1 MTDKPHLSETC
12 VWHGFRFLSGSCE
25 AELDLA
31 VQAGLA
37 APEQMGSASQTWFS
51 LSQSN
56 VGDRVR
62 ITKLQRSNA
71 GAELANAGITF
82 GIEVQILK
90 RTVSGSVVVRCNGRN
105 IGVGAAIARRI
116 LVTKKER

>member
-1 MTDKPHLSETC
+1 MIGGSITDEPHLSETC
-12 VWHGFRFLSGSCE
+12 VWYGFTFLSGSCE

-37 APEQMGSASQTWFS
+37 APEQMGPASKTWFS
-51 LSQSN
+51 LSQTN

-71 GAELANAGITF
+71 GAELANAGVKVKSHKLMKSKNMTNRSDWR
-82 GIEVQILK
+82 LA
-90 RTVSGSVVVRCNGRN
+90 VVMEKG
-105 IGVGAAIARRI
+105 
-116 LVTKKER
+116 

>member
-1 MTDKPHLSETC
+1 MT
-12 VWHGFRFLSGSCE
+12 WQGFTLLSGSCE

-37 APEQMGSASQTWFS
+37 APEQIEHSSKTWFS
-51 LSQSN
+51 LSQTK

-71 GAELANAGITF
+71 VAELANAGMTF
-82 GIEVQILK
+82 GTEVQILS
-90 RTVSGSVVVRCNGRN
+90 RTVSGSVIVRCNGRN
-105 IGVGAAIARRI
+105 IGVVSAIARRI
-116 LVTKKER
+116 LVTTLER

>member
-1 MTDKPHLSETC
+1 MTDEPHLSETR
-12 VWHGFRFLSGSCE
+12 VWHGFTFLSGSCE

-31 VQAGLA
+31 VQAGFA
-37 APEQMGSASQTWFS
+37 APEQMEPASKTWFS
-51 LSQSN
+51 LSQTN

-62 ITKLQRSNA
+62 IVKVQHSNA
-71 GAELANAGITF
+71 VAELANAGMTF
-82 GIEVQILK
+82 ETEVQILS

-116 LVTKKER
+116 LVTNLER